1 MTDHEDY
8 CWSCG
13 YSLRGLTSDRCPEC
27 GNFPKPPKPEP
38 PHFDIVI
45 APKHLILLVVLLA
58 LLLVAALTR

>member
-1 MTDHEDY
+1 MTEHEDY

-27 GNFPKPPKPEP
+27 GNGPETLKPEL

-45 APKHLILLVVLLA
+45 TAKHLFLVVVLLA
-58 LLLVAALTR
+58 LLLAAALT